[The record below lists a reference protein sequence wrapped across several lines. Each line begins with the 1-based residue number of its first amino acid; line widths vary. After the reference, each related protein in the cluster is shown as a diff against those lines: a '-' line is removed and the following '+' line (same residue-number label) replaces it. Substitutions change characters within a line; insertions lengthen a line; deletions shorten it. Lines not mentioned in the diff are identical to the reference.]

1 MGGHTRATRSSL
13 SLPYVDGIAGA
24 VVMVPRSTL
33 RLDQSCS
40 GWIGDGWSASA
51 QLYDDGPSCLMLC
64 FIWFCNG
71 MSIVRRAG
79 GAAEEGRISARSTG
93 VCAWLASTLHADA
106 TVVVS
111 MHGGNVARASAMR
124 GERGI
129 VFSAPDAIC

>member
-1 MGGHTRATRSSL
+1 
-13 SLPYVDGIAGA
+13 
-24 VVMVPRSTL
+24 
-33 RLDQSCS
+33 
-40 GWIGDGWSASA
+40 
-51 QLYDDGPSCLMLC
+51 MLC

-111 MHGGNVARASAMR
+111 MHGGNVARVSAMR
-124 GERGI
+124 GERGM
-129 VFSAPDAIC
+129 VFSAPDAICSNCPAVAALSDFARVNGGVNGVETSRPFD